1 MITPPTLAASPTI
14 PVLMS
19 SDTSPHTDASEQQ
32 HPPVILIVPDGPLP
46 GTTEP
51 LIDGRFPA
59 FWTEA
64 APRGLRT
71 MAMASALRVPSQ

>member
-1 MITPPTLAASPTI
+1 
-14 PVLMS
+14 MS

-32 HPPVILIVPDGPLP
+32 HPRAISVVSAGPLL